1 MADTVTGTDIAAKT
15 AIDFNNQV
23 QLPDLKDKSSGEIT
37 SAMWGISPA
46 LIQEI
51 SNMNRIYASK
61 HGMFASV
68 PIICRE
74 KDCAYKNVCM
84 VSPASRKLGQ
94 RCPMEIAAILSR
106 YEQWC
111 MHFDIDTSG
120 DVIEPKDLVDA
131 TLIRDLVNVEI
142 QMLRAENK
150 IALNG
155 DFMAQ
160 TLLDI
165 DKKCQPYFGQ
175 IVSPETEFLMTLQDK
190 KIKILNQLNSTRK
203 DKAADKRKADGSEAA
218 IRIFQEIREMA
229 GKKQQAI
236 NISDME
242 FTEDGEVIEIQPS
255 PVQEL
260 IGGEQDGRRE
270 DGEENPERDNE
281 GSTEE
286 QRRHIDTDIPEAF

>member
-1 MADTVTGTDIAAKT
+1 MDQTTTGTDVTAKT
-15 AIDFNNQV
+15 AVDFNNQI
-23 QLPDLKDKSSGEIT
+23 QLPDLKDKSAGEIT

-46 LIQEI
+46 LVQEI

-68 PIICRE
+68 PIICRD
-74 KDCAYKNVCM
+74 KDCAYKDVCM
-84 VSPASRKLGQ
+84 VSSTSRKLGQ

-111 MHFDIDTSG
+111 MHFEIDTSG
-120 DVIEPKDLVDA
+120 DAINPKDLVDA
-131 TLIRDLVNVEI
+131 TLIRDLVNIEI

-155 DFMAQ
+155 DFMSQ

-203 DKAADKRKADGSEAA
+203 DKAADKSKLNGSEAA
-218 IRIFQEIREMA
+218 IEIFQKVREMSQQ
-229 GKKQQAI
+229 KQQVI
-236 NISDME
+236 NISDLD
-242 FTEDGEVIEIQPS
+242 FTEEGEIIEVPDA
-255 PVQEL
+255 VHEL
-260 IGGEQDGRRE
+260 VGGEQDGSGTDDKE
-270 DGEENPERDNE
+270 STECDNE
-281 GSTEE
+281 GSRETG
-286 QRRHIDTDIPEAF
+286 RGTVNPDIPEAF